1 MRVMFLECTEAELK
15 ANRTI
20 GDAMTDMI
28 RSLTHSYAS
37 VPPSAL
43 FAPDQDEDEEA
54 EEAD

>member
-20 GDAMTDMI
+20 GDAMADMI

-43 FAPDQDEDEEA
+43 FAPDQEDDEE
-54 EEAD
+54 EQDAD